1 MSVPVADRRLVLEA
15 PVPVADGAG
24 GWLPGWQP
32 RAVVWAALRPGT
44 GRGRAGAEAV
54 ALGVVPWRI
63 VLRAMPAGH
72 PARPRP
78 GQRLRAGARVWLIR
92 AVAEAD
98 GRGAWL
104 VCHAEEEVPA

>member
-1 MSVPVADRRLVLEA
+1 MRAPVPDRRLVLEA

-24 GWLPGWQP
+24 GWVPGWQA
-32 RAVVWAALRPGT
+32 RAVVWAALRPGV
-44 GRGRAGAEAV
+44 GRGRSGAEAV
-54 ALGVVPWRI
+54 ALGVTTWRL

-78 GQRLRAGARVWLIR
+78 GQRLREGARVWMIR

-104 VCHAEEEVPA
+104 TCFAEEEVPA